1 MKLNSFG
8 KRLSTVVRW
17 VATTVFCVLAVAF
30 VWQGA
35 FFSNTTAMA
44 NPAVNL
50 IASADAGDQ
59 VKDKVDEG
67 AGAVKNFIRDT
78 QDKVKQ
84 TARTNASKVDDATDS
99 GNFIERKAKSDKA
112 TIEKR
117 ANEDAART
125 EKVIDKEKNAVK
137 GVVDSIKDVFSK

>member
-1 MKLNSFG
+1 MKLNYFT
-8 KRLSTVVRW
+8 KRLSTVVRL
-17 VATTVFCVLAVAF
+17 VATSVFCMLAVAF

-35 FFSNTTAMA
+35 FFSNSTAMA
-44 NPAVNL
+44 NPVVTL

-59 VKDKVDEG
+59 AKDKVEEG
-67 AGAVKNFIRDT
+67 AGAVKNFVRDT

-99 GNFIERKAKSDKA
+99 GNFVERKAKSDKA

-125 EKVIDKEKNAVK
+125 QNVIDKEKNAVQ
-137 GVVDSIKDVFSK
+137 GAIDSIKDAFTK